1 MEKHLQETIANV
13 QARHSGDGD
22 KWPTSVCFEDQV
34 FIIWCGTGIGVKNDF
49 HFFYLRTVGLEFG
62 FAEMEKSVR
71 IRGMKLGLK
80 MNEKYI

>member
-1 MEKHLQETIANV
+1 M
-13 QARHSGDGD
+13 
-22 KWPTSVCFEDQV
+22 
-34 FIIWCGTGIGVKNDF
+34 KNDF

-80 MNEKYI
+80 MNEKYIRITFFSSSLGNHYL